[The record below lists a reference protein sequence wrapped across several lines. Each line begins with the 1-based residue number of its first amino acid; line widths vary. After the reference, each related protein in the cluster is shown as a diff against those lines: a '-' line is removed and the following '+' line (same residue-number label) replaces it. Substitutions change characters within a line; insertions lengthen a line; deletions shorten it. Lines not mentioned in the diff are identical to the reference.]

1 MAAKRLTDLLNFL
14 TSLGT
19 VVSDDDPDKKDKQ
32 KALLRGCLVDFKTG
46 PPIEVQEGTNMLEEV
61 KNAKFPQ

>member
-1 MAAKRLTDLLNFL
+1 MAAKRLTDLLDFL

-19 VVSDDDPDKKDKQ
+19 VISDDDPEKKDKQ

-46 PPIEVQEGTNMLEEV
+46 LLLRYRREPTCW
-61 KNAKFPQ
+61 KK